1 MTATMI
7 RFPRGRAAFRGAA
20 RTPAQDSRPR
30 IVMSRVPGE
39 SSPLSPSPRPW
50 PPRTLTASSPGV
62 RADDR
67 GLVIGPWSDGY
78 RRVMAERRRM
88 LGL

>member
-1 MTATMI
+1 MTAM
-7 RFPRGRAAFRGAA
+7 PRRKAAA
-20 RTPAQDSRPR
+20 RPNAAARPR

-39 SSPLSPSPRPW
+39 STPLSPSPRPW

-62 RADDR
+62 RTDER

-78 RRVMAERRRM
+78 QRMMAERRRA